1 MRWNRSRR
9 GCQIK
14 YITKK
19 NFMGLRSNFFY
30 DFYHLYII
38 LGCLIKENKN
48 QKMAGTQVNSG
59 YFLTGIR
66 RVKKDYKEINK
77 ITYFSLFYTFL

>member
-1 MRWNRSRR
+1 MD
-9 GCQIK
+9 
-14 YITKK
+14 
-19 NFMGLRSNFFY
+19 LRSNFFY

-66 RVKKDYKEINK
+66 RVKEILLQK
-77 ITYFSLFYTFL
+77 IRLMETNIMIYQGKNLFQKRKKKTYDILDPN